1 MLRLNTPNKLTVLR
15 IILAPIF
22 LAFMLIPI
30 SNHFLFALV
39 IFIIA
44 SITDLL
50 DGLLAR
56 KNDLVTDFGK
66 FLDPLADKMLTTAA
80 FICFI
85 ELKMGYG
92 IAIITFIVILRE
104 FFITSL
110 RLLAVGS
117 GVVIAA
123 GFMGKLK
130 TVLQIT
136 AIIMAIFFEY
146 IISYDFLGHNFVSA
160 LRATYSVFLW
170 FSAILAV
177 VSGVQYFI
185 RNKQYL
191 DIKK

>member
-1 MLRLNTPNKLTVLR
+1 MNTPNKLTVLR
-15 IILAPIF
+15 IFLAPIF
-22 LAFMLIPI
+22 LAFMLIPF
-30 SNHFLFALV
+30 SSHYLFALI

-92 IAIITFIVILRE
+92 IAVITFIVILRE

-136 AIIMAIFFEY
+136 AIIMTIFFEY
-146 IISYDFLGHNFVSA
+146 IISLNVLSA
-160 LRATYSVFLW
+160 GFNSGLRVVYSVFLW
-170 FSAILAV
+170 ISAVLAII
-177 VSGVQYFI
+177 SGVQYFI